1 MKKAVMYG
9 AGNIGRG
16 FIGQVFS
23 ESGYEVAFIDV
34 NLDIINQLKS
44 VGEYPVG
51 VLSRSGCQEMT
62 VTNVRGVNGFDIG
75 KVAEAI
81 TEADIM
87 ATAVGVNVL
96 PKIVK
101 PIAEGLKKR
110 WQSGRMDPLNII
122 ICENLLDANHYL
134 AKLIKQEL
142 NDVQNSYFDNLIGLV
157 EASIGRMVPVMTPE
171 LQEGNI
177 LRICVEEYCELPVD
191 RDAFKGGIPQI
202 KNMQPASPF
211 AFYIQRKLF
220 IHNMGHALTAYLGKL
235 KGYSYIWE
243 AIQDPFIELAVIR
256 AMQDS
261 AKALSREHG
270 IKLEIILDH
279 VDDLIYRFG
288 NKLLGDTIN
297 RVGNDVKRKLSPND
311 RLVGAANL
319 CFAHGINPANIC
331 LGIAA
336 AMKFDSMDA
345 NLKGVADI
353 IAGKGPEAVLKEI
366 CQLSEKSM
374 IYEMTLELYNLLDDF
389 SHINKIIEK
398 AAELKRRIVLTSV

>member
-1 MKKAVMYG
+1 MYG

-16 FIGQVFS
+16 FIGQLFS
-23 ESGYEVAFIDV
+23 ESGYEVVFIDV
-34 NLDIINQLKS
+34 NQEIINCLNRDGK
-44 VGEYPVG
+44 YPVG
-51 VLSRSGCQEMT
+51 ILSEAGCRET
-62 VTNVRGVNGFDIG
+62 VVTDVRGVNGLDIG

-81 TEADIM
+81 AEADIM

-101 PIAEGLKKR
+101 PVAEGLKKR
-110 WQSGRMDPLNII
+110 WRSGRTDPLNII
-122 ICENLLDANHYL
+122 ICENLLNADRYL
-134 AKLIKQEL
+134 AELIKREL
-142 NDVQNSYFDNLIGLV
+142 DEDEINCFERLVGLV

-177 LRICVEEYCELPVD
+177 LRICVEEYSELPVD

-202 KNMQPASPF
+202 RNMQPASHF

-243 AIQDPFIELAVIR
+243 AIQDPVIKVAVLK

-261 AKALSREHG
+261 ARALSMEHG
-270 IKLEIILDH
+270 VELKKILDH

-288 NKLLGDTIN
+288 NKLLGDTVN
-297 RVGNDVKRKLSPND
+297 RVGNDVTRKLSPND
-311 RLVGAANL
+311 RLIGAANL
-319 CFAHGINPANIC
+319 CAAHGIGPANIC

-336 AMKFDSMDA
+336 AMKFDSADST
-345 NLKGVADI
+345 LKGVAGI
-353 IAGKGPEAVLKEI
+353 IEAKGPEAVLTEI
-366 CQLSEKSM
+366 CGLTKENAVYGQV
-374 IYEMTLELYNLLDDF
+374 LELYGLLGG
-389 SHINKIIEK
+389 IAGIES
-398 AAELKRRIVLTSV
+398 AIRQAGYLRRKQV

>member
-16 FIGQVFS
+16 FIGQLFS

-34 NLDIINQLKS
+34 NQEIISCLNRDGK
-44 VGEYPVG
+44 YPVG
-51 VLSRSGCQEMT
+51 ILSEAGCRET
-62 VTNVRGVNGFDIG
+62 VVTNVRGVNGLDIG
-75 KVAEAI
+75 KVAETIA
-81 TEADIM
+81 EADIM

-96 PKIVK
+96 PKIAK
-101 PIAEGLKKR
+101 PVAEGLKKR
-110 WQSGRMDPLNII
+110 WQSGRMEPLNII
-122 ICENLLDANHYL
+122 ICENLLNADHYL
-134 AKLIKQEL
+134 AELIKREL
-142 NDVQNSYFDNLIGLV
+142 DRDQINCFEKLVGLV

-177 LRICVEEYCELPVD
+177 LRICVEEYRELPVD

-202 KNMQPASPF
+202 RNMQPASPF

-243 AIQDPFIELAVIR
+243 AIQDPVIELAVLK

-261 AKALSREHG
+261 ARALSMEHG
-270 IKLEIILDH
+270 VKLETILDH
-279 VDDLIYRFG
+279 VDDLISRFG
-288 NKLLGDTIN
+288 NKLLGDTVN

-311 RLVGAANL
+311 RLVGAASL
-319 CFAHGINPANIC
+319 CAAHGIDPANIC

-336 AMKFDSMDA
+336 AMKFDSADRT
-345 NLKGVADI
+345 LKGVADI
-353 IAGKGPEAVLKEI
+353 LEARGPEAVLEEI
-366 CQLSEKSM
+366 CGLAKENAVYGQA
-374 IYEMTLELYNLLDDF
+374 LELYGLLGDTGGIDKE
-389 SHINKIIEK
+389 I
-398 AAELKRRIVLTSV
+398 RRAGYLRRKQG

>member
-16 FIGQVFS
+16 FIGQLFA
-23 ESGYEVAFIDV
+23 ESGYEVVFIDV
-34 NLDIINQLKS
+34 NTEILNKLNSD
-44 VGEYPVG
+44 GEYPVRIFTG
-51 VLSRSGCQEMT
+51 TGSHETIVR
-62 VTNVRGVNGFDIG
+62 NVRGVNGCEIA
-75 KVAEAI
+75 KVAAEIA
-81 TEADIM
+81 EADIM

-96 PKIVK
+96 PRVAN

-122 ICENLLDANHYL
+122 ICENLLDANYYL

-142 NDVQNSYFDNLIGLV
+142 NDRQKNCFEKMVGLV
-157 EASIGRMVPVMTPE
+157 EASIGRMVPVMTAE
-171 LQEGNI
+171 MQEGNI

-191 RDAFKGGIPQI
+191 KDGFKGEIPQI
-202 KNMQPASPF
+202 KNMLPSSPF

-235 KGYSYIWE
+235 KGYNYIWE
-243 AIQDPFIELAVIR
+243 AIGDPYIKLTVLK

-261 AKALSREHG
+261 AIALFIEHG
-270 IKLEIILDH
+270 IMLEILLEH

-288 NKLLGDTIN
+288 NKQLGDTVD
-297 RVGNDVKRKLSPND
+297 RVGNDTKRKLSPND

-319 CFAHGINPANIC
+319 CTLHGIKPVNMC

-336 AMKFDSMDA
+336 AMKFDSSLNA
-345 NLKGVADI
+345 TVNEVRSI
-353 IAGKGPEAVLKEI
+353 IDTEGPKAVLQKI
-366 CQLSEKSM
+366 CGLSEQDM
-374 IYEMTLELYNLLDDF
+374 IWELILEFYKLLE
-389 SHINKIIEK
+389 SNMGINEIMELTG
-398 AAELKRRIVLTSV
+398 ELKRRKAG